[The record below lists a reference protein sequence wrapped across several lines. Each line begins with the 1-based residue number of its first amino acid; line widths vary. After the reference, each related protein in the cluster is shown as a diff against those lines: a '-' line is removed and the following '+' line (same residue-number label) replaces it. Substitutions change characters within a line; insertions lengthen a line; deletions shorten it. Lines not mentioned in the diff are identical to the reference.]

1 MNQLTQTDSFFVTRA
16 DCAILVERLRI
27 SRKLTQMWNSLARF
41 ARWNNLQRFW
51 ENRVTRWI
59 NFVKMIHL
67 AKPNSDFES
76 VQNGTD
82 AEDESCW
89 VMLTHVGVWWFM
101 MIYDVA
107 RRSMFCQL
115 RVLGRVPLRL
125 INVWQSFGKDCQSCA
140 DCTTWKIW
148 ISRIILCRIEAN
160 WRTAPLVFLI
170 FYNLVTWWRC
180 DSLWHVAQIRS
191 MRGKHAPSGADCT
204 TFDKRVTT
212 WVTLDM
218 LMLVRGLIGEKWH
231 TFEKR
236 AQIGTIW
243 GVRA

>member
-16 DCAILVERLRI
+16 DCAILYERLRI

-67 AKPNSDFES
+67 AKPDSDVEI
-76 VQNGTD
+76 VQVGTD

-89 VMLTHVGVWWFM
+89 VMLTHVDEWWFM

-115 RVLGRVPLRL
+115 RVLGRMPLRL
-125 INVWQSFGKDCQSCA
+125 INVWQSFGKDCQGCA
-140 DCTTWKIW
+140 DCTT
-148 ISRIILCRIEAN
+148 C
-160 WRTAPLVFLI
+160 
-170 FYNLVTWWRC
+170 
-180 DSLWHVAQIRS
+180 
-191 MRGKHAPSGADCT
+191 
-204 TFDKRVTT
+204 
-212 WVTLDM
+212 
-218 LMLVRGLIGEKWH
+218 
-231 TFEKR
+231 
-236 AQIGTIW
+236 
-243 GVRA
+243 